1 MWNNSF
7 LKNSSLFFLSAI
19 VATLVFCFCCSS
31 LSDVNQNETTNDAE
45 SSKFIGAT
53 QYSLTI
59 DRTNGQSPIIKYFE
73 AGSSLADV
81 EELNTDPEKE
91 GYSFNGWNQRPSTM
105 PDHNLVIKATWNPIE
120 IHLTIN
126 PDNGES
132 VQQIVQ
138 LTNSTLTPPDD
149 PVKTGYLFIGWSP
162 AIPEQVPTRDTTYTA
177 CWEILNYRVDFY
189 EGESLI
195 GTNSFPY
202 NSVISF
208 PEVTKEGYH
217 PYWGTITTVPAED
230 IELHLE
236 WVINQHTVTFAVAE
250 GNTEVILDYGSEIN
264 IPDPGRRVGYYF
276 DGWDPVL
283 PDYMPDYDL
292 TSEAIWRP
300 TLKAGTGE
308 DANRFIADDGY
319 SVIVSKADLAGFDSV
334 TIGIRDRWYLTFDP
348 SALTG
353 DENIIVSVAESP
365 TDSFAN
371 APKGTSSIHSVNI
384 EDEVS
389 GTVAPVPM
397 TVSIPVDIPKGKIPF
412 AYLLSD
418 SDPIQLEDADYSG
431 GMMTFTLSALS
442 SFATGFSDPDDPV
455 PVSLISAVAV
465 AALAAGSLLSVA
477 VYRGGRKV

>member
-1 MWNNSF
+1 MGACDLYVTAVWKVNSYNVTFNDRGTELKQVVEFGEPIVIPDVSRTGYHLTLDKQIETEMPDHDLEYTIVWIPNN
-7 LKNSSLFFLSAI
+7 
-19 VATLVFCFCCSS
+19 
-31 LSDVNQNETTNDAE
+31 
-45 SSKFIGAT
+45 
-53 QYSLTI
+53 YSLT
-59 DRTNGQSPIIKYFE
+59 
-73 AGSSLADV
+73 
-81 EELNTDPEKE
+81 
-91 GYSFNGWNQRPSTM
+91 
-105 PDHNLVIKATWNPIE
+105 
-120 IHLTIN
+120 
-126 PDNGES
+126 
-132 VQQIVQ
+132 
-138 LTNSTLTPPDD
+138 
-149 PVKTGYLFIGWSP
+149 
-162 AIPEQVPTRDTTYTA
+162 
-177 CWEILNYRVDFY
+177 FY
-189 EGESLI
+189 EGADVIYEYDGEYGS
-195 GTNSFPY
+195 S
-202 NSVISF
+202 ISF
-208 PEVTKEGYH
+208 PNISKIGYH

-236 WVINQHTVTFAVAE
+236 WVINQHTVTYAVAK

-319 SVIVSKADLAGFDSV
+319 SVIVSKVDLVGFDSV

-365 TDSFAN
+365 TDYFAN

-389 GTVAPVPM
+389 GTITPVPM

-442 SFATGFSDPDDPV
+442 FFATGFSDPDDPV
-455 PVSLISAVAV
+455 PVSLVSGVAV